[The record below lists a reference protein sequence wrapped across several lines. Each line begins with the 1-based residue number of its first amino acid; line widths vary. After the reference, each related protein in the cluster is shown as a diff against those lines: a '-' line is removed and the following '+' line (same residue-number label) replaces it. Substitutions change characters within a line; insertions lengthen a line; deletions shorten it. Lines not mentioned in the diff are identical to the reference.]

1 MLYRVIGVYLSGIK
15 ITFGEDNKERTF
27 ETREAAERYLE
38 TIKAE
43 NVLPNTYE
51 LVVEQIESESESA

>member
-1 MLYRVIGVYLSGIK
+1 MSGIK
-15 ITFGEDNKERTF
+15 ITFGDDNKERTF

-38 TIKAE
+38 TIKQE

-51 LVVEQIESESESA
+51 LVVEQIESDSA